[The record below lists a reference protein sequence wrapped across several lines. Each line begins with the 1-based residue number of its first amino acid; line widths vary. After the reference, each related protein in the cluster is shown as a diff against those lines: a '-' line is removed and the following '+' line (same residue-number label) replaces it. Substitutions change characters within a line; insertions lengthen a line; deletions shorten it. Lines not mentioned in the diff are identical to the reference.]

1 MGPAGNTAQGQK
13 DRSPVGHGTMHAC
26 QGSLLPPSDYVH
38 NDNPIPDAI
47 YLIVTKYTL
56 KRVVVFFPV

>member
-1 MGPAGNTAQGQK
+1 MS
-13 DRSPVGHGTMHAC
+13 DGTIHAC
-26 QGSLLPPSDYVH
+26 QGALLPPSDYVH

-56 KRVVVFFPV
+56 KRVVFFPV